1 MDDIMAGIPN
11 EIAEELRRFVEAA
24 KTAWGEHLRSIVL
37 YGSAAEG
44 NLRKTSDVNVLIV
57 LRAFDRARA
66 DQVREALRYAR
77 AAIRLNVM
85 LLLDSEMVDAAM
97 AFGVK
102 FDDIDARHRILY
114 GDDPFDGFEV
124 PRAAA
129 IARLRQVLLNLR
141 LRLRE
146 RYTSLGLREEQ
157 IARVAADFAGPLR
170 ACAATLCRLE
180 GRPQASPKAAL
191 EYIVNGLAEPR
202 FAPMLA
208 AVSEARSDGLLAP
221 GAAGDLLFLM
231 IDLATALHARASTL
245 A

>member
-1 MDDIMAGIPN
+1 MADNMQGIPA
-11 EIAEELRRFVEAA
+11 EIARELQRFVEAA
-24 KTAWGEHLRSIVL
+24 KAAWSDHLRSIVL

-44 NLRKTSDVNVLIV
+44 SLRKTSDVNLLIV
-57 LRAFDRARA
+57 LSEFDRPRT

-85 LLLDSEMVDAAM
+85 LLLDSEMADATA

-102 FDDIDARHRILY
+102 FDDIQARHRVLC
-114 GDDPFDGFEV
+114 GNDPFDGVEV

-146 RYTSLGLREEQ
+146 RYASQGLREEQ
-157 IARVAADFAGPLR
+157 LARVAADFAGPLR

-180 GRPQASPKAAL
+180 GRPQPSPKAAL
-191 EYIVNGLAEPR
+191 EYVVNGLSEPR

-208 AVSEARSDGLLAP
+208 ALSEARAEGLLPP
-221 GAAGDLLFLM
+221 GTAGDLLFLM
-231 IDLATALHARASTL
+231 IDLASVLYARAAVL
-245 A
+245 E